1 MEPIDN
7 LEFERVDAPNTD
19 VPTDGVYPYAKW
31 RVVCRTKDRGA
42 YLIPEVPELWMEAI
56 KYAFRMGVREGKRR
70 VREVLEI
77 EK

>member
-1 MEPIDN
+1 MEDITN
-7 LEFERVDAPNTD
+7 LEFDRVDAPNAD
-19 VPTDGVYPYAKW
+19 VPTDGVHPYTKW
-31 RVVCRTKDRGA
+31 RVVCRTKDRGV
-42 YLIPEVPELWMEAI
+42 YYIPELPGLWEEAI